1 MKHYDFIE
9 IGTSDFDT
17 LIESSDDNMVGL
29 SIEPIKYYLD
39 RLPNKKNV
47 KKIQLAVSDVDGDID
62 IYYIPDEK
70 IKEHDLKWWIRGSN
84 SVNRPHPF
92 AIKELGEELYNSI
105 VKIDKVPT
113 VSWKTLVQN
122 EEVGSIGYLKID
134 TEGHDWVIL
143 QNVIFEGPLR
153 PKYIKVEHKHS
164 NGAPMVEYLTS
175 RGYNVYVLT
184 DDLFAICTSL
194 IATTTNP

>member
-70 IKEHDLKWWIRGSN
+70 IKEHVYSIPRRKGQMIFREFLNLLNLAVRIKYKYLYIIYCAFPSTDTRFRG
-84 SVNRPHPF
+84 
-92 AIKELGEELYNSI
+92 
-105 VKIDKVPT
+105 
-113 VSWKTLVQN
+113 
-122 EEVGSIGYLKID
+122 
-134 TEGHDWVIL
+134 
-143 QNVIFEGPLR
+143 
-153 PKYIKVEHKHS
+153 
-164 NGAPMVEYLTS
+164 
-175 RGYNVYVLT
+175 
-184 DDLFAICTSL
+184 
-194 IATTTNP
+194 